1 MLSDDYRILH
11 TINKEK
17 KILKYFLDY
26 SKDKRSIKKYKIYP
40 ELSTIFSCNTFD
52 DVDGVDIRVFSVS
65 STIIK

>member
-1 MLSDDYRILH
+1 MLSDDYIKLH

-26 SKDKRSIKKYKIYP
+26 SKDKRSINQHKIYP
-40 ELSTIFSCNTFD
+40 ELLTIFSCNTFD